1 MYQEGKLKVQIKQM
15 SAKKYSKIYMLDVRA
30 NGKDKVVIESLINSC
45 METIK
50 LVSKTAKVSRNDM
63 DRQE

>member
-1 MYQEGKLKVQIKQM
+1 M

-30 NGKDKVVIESLINSC
+30 NGKDKEVIESLINSLVD
-45 METIK
+45 TIRI
-50 LVSKTAKVSRNDM
+50 VSKTAKVSRNDM

>member
-1 MYQEGKLKVQIKQM
+1 M

-30 NGKDKVVIESLINSC
+30 NGKDKAVIESLINSC

>member
-1 MYQEGKLKVQIKQM
+1 M

-30 NGKDKVVIESLINSC
+30 NIKDKLVVESLIGYL

-63 DRQE
+63 DRE